1 MIVAPLVAWRK
12 EGWRSPVMGLSIL
25 VWAGILVASF
35 RGGGDAWDNPR
46 YRVTWIGLQAALA
59 AWVWILQKRD
69 GSPWL
74 RRVLVAVGLIFL
86 WFMPWYVGRMTA
98 FDWPIKDVF
107 LTFGLG
113 LVSALVYWMVDVWL
127 SSRKLTED

>member
-1 MIVAPLVAWRK
+1 
-12 EGWRSPVMGLSIL
+12 MGLSLLAWGSIL
-25 VWAGILVASF
+25 IASF

-59 AWVWILQKRD
+59 AWVWVTQKQD

-74 RRVLVAVGLIFL
+74 RRVLVGVGLIFL
-86 WFMPWYVGRMTA
+86 WFVPWYLGRMTA

-107 LTFGLG
+107 ITLG
-113 LVSALVYWMVDVWL
+113 MGFVSVLAYWLIDFWRL
-127 SSRKLTED
+127 RRAITDR